1 MPLLDVG
8 TLHALLDGEL
18 ELAEVKEIQN
28 HLGSCAAC
36 GSRLHDVKE
45 FLTEAD
51 RLVADLHTPAGPPKV
66 RREPATPSQAPP
78 VQPAAAQAAA
88 GATPWREP
96 VWDAAPELLLPE
108 DPDEVARRRR
118 RNRLFRWAAMIALV
132 AGVGQVVKSG
142 LTSNELDFGDGERDI
157 VLAPSAAPPAVV
169 SPEETVRQDVPP
181 PAARRSTPTAGAK
194 DRAPTPKP
202 KEEAK
207 VLAEELAPDT
217 LADQFDSTV
226 LAAAA
231 DTAPTQATPQVVA
244 GASRADNDETARP
257 GPETDAATRQA
268 AAAALEELDRERLR
282 SRANAATAALPPP
295 RPEPQATV
303 EPAARTLEQKAQTYL
318 RIGLDEAA
326 NQLGR
331 PMHVIEAMSPEFV
344 GLAQGRIVPGAD
356 PNRPVVRVVYRDAR
370 GRMILLDQQRLR
382 TGQAPGAA
390 NGNLRWILG
399 DVMLYLHGEPGNEVL
414 RNLQRRVR

>member
-1 MPLLDVG
+1 MPHLDEG

-51 RLVADLHTPAGPPKV
+51 RLVADLQTPAGPPKL
-66 RREPATPSQAPP
+66 RREPAPPSQVPP
-78 VQPAAAQAAA
+78 VQPAPAQPAADAR
-88 GATPWREP
+88 PWREP

-108 DPDEVARRRR
+108 DPEEIARRRR
-118 RNRLFRWAAMIALV
+118 RTRLFRWAAMIAVVL
-132 AGVGQVVKSG
+132 GVGQFVRSG
-142 LTSNELDFGDGERDI
+142 LTSNRLDLGDGEREI
-157 VLAPSAAPPAVV
+157 VLAPTATPPAVV
-169 SPEETVRQDVPP
+169 APEETTTQET
-181 PAARRSTPTAGAK
+181 PAGRRSTPAAAVAK
-194 DRAPTPKP
+194 DRAAASRPKA
-202 KEEAK
+202 EAK
-207 VLAEELAPDT
+207 VLAEELTADT
-217 LADQFDSTV
+217 LTEQFDTMIM
-226 LAAAA
+226 AAAE
-231 DTAPTQATPQVVA
+231 DTAPTQAADQVIA
-244 GASRADNDETARP
+244 GAGRSDTDETERP
-257 GPETDAATRQA
+257 GPEADEATREA

-326 NQLGR
+326 KQLGR

-344 GLAQGRIVPGAD
+344 GLAQGRTVPGAD
-356 PNRPVVRVVYRDAR
+356 PNRPVVRVVYRDTR

-390 NGNLRWILG
+390 SGNLRWILG
-399 DVMLYLHGEPGNEVL
+399 DVMLYLHGEPGNDVL

>member
-1 MPLLDVG
+1 MPHLDEG

-51 RLVADLHTPAGPPKV
+51 RLVADLQAPAGPPKV
-66 RREPATPSQAPP
+66 RREPAPPPQAAP
-78 VQPAAAQAAA
+78 VQPAPAQPAEGGRA
-88 GATPWREP
+88 WREP

-118 RNRLFRWAAMIALV
+118 RTRLFRWAAMIAVVL
-132 AGVGQVVKSG
+132 GLGQAVRSG
-142 LTSNELDFGDGERDI
+142 LTSNKLDLGDGNREI
-157 VLAPSAAPPAVV
+157 VLAPSTTPPAVV
-169 SPEETVRQDVPP
+169 SPEETIRQNAPEV
-181 PAARRSTPTAGAK
+181 RRSTPTAAVAK
-194 DRAPTPKP
+194 DRAPASRPRA
-202 KEEAK
+202 EAK
-207 VLAEELAPDT
+207 VAAAEAKPDT
-217 LADQFDSTV
+217 LADQFDTNV
-226 LAAAA
+226 IAAAV
-231 DTAPTQATPQVVA
+231 DTVPSESTPQVLA
-244 GASRADNDETARP
+244 GAARADTDETARP
-257 GPETDAATRQA
+257 GPEADAATREA

-318 RIGLDEAA
+318 RIGLDEASK
-326 NQLGR
+326 QLGR
-331 PMHVIEAMSPEFV
+331 PMHVIEAMSPEFI
-344 GLAQGRIVPGAD
+344 GLAQGRTVSGAD

-390 NGNLRWILG
+390 SGSLRWILG
-399 DVMLYLHGEPGNEVL
+399 DVMLYLHGEPDNDAL

>member
-1 MPLLDVG
+1 MPHLDEG

-51 RLVADLHTPAGPPKV
+51 RLVADLHTPAGPAKV
-66 RREPATPSQAPP
+66 HREPAPP
-78 VQPAAAQAAA
+78 ASRVQLPPAHPMANAR
-88 GATPWREP
+88 PWREP

-108 DPDEVARRRR
+108 NPDEVARRRR
-118 RNRLFRWAAMIALV
+118 RIRLFRWAAMIAV
-132 AGVGQVVKSG
+132 VVGVGQFVRNG
-142 LTSNELDFGDGERDI
+142 LTSNRLELGDSERDI
-157 VLAPSAAPPAVV
+157 VLAPAPPPSTVV
-169 SPEETVRQDVPP
+169 APEETTRQETLTARRNT
-181 PAARRSTPTAGAK
+181 PAAAVAK
-194 DRAPTPKP
+194 DRAPAPKP
-202 KEEAK
+202 SPGAK
-207 VLAEELAPDT
+207 VLAEELTADT
-217 LADQFDSTV
+217 LSEQFDTTI
-226 LAAAA
+226 LAAAE
-231 DTAPTQATPQVVA
+231 DTAPTQAADQVIA
-244 GASRADNDETARP
+244 GAGRADTGQTERRT
-257 GPETDAATRQA
+257 PETDAATREA

-303 EPAARTLEQKAQTYL
+303 EPPARTLEQKAQTYL

-326 NQLGR
+326 KQLGR
-331 PMHVIEAMSPEFV
+331 PMHVIEAMSPEFI
-344 GLAQGRIVPGAD
+344 GLAQGRAAPGAD
-356 PNRPVVRVVYRDAR
+356 PNRPVVRVVYRDTR
-370 GRMILLDQQRLR
+370 DRMILLDQQRLR

-390 NGNLRWILG
+390 GGSLRWILG
-399 DVMLYLHGEPGNEVL
+399 DVMLYLHGEPGNDVL

>member
-1 MPLLDVG
+1 MPHLDEG

-51 RLVADLHTPAGPPKV
+51 RLVADLQAPAGPPKS
-66 RREPATPSQAPP
+66 RREPAPPSPVPP
-78 VQPAAAQAAA
+78 
-88 GATPWREP
+88 ATEPMLRDRAWREP
-96 VWDAAPELLLPE
+96 VWDATPELLLPE
-108 DPDEVARRRR
+108 DPEEVARRRR
-118 RNRLFRWAAMIALV
+118 RNRLFRWAAMIAV
-132 AGVGQVVKSG
+132 VVGVGQVARSG
-142 LTSNELDFGDGERDI
+142 LTSNELDLGDDRDI
-157 VLAPSAAPPAVV
+157 VLAPSSTPPAVV
-169 SPEETVRQDVPP
+169 SPEERLRQDSPAVQRSTSPVAKDP
-181 PAARRSTPTAGAK
+181 APAASPRRA
-194 DRAPTPKP
+194 
-202 KEEAK
+202 EAK
-207 VLAEELAPDT
+207 VLAEQPAVDT
-217 LADQFDSTV
+217 SADGFDTTMIA
-226 LAAAA
+226 AAAA
-231 DTAPTQATPQVVA
+231 DTEPGPTPEKASA
-244 GASRADNDETARP
+244 GAERADTVETERP
-257 GPETDAATRQA
+257 TPETDAATREA

-295 RPEPQATV
+295 RPEPQPAA
-303 EPAARTLEQKAQTYL
+303 EPAPRTLEQKAQTYL

-326 NQLGR
+326 KQLGR
-331 PMHVIEAMSPEFV
+331 PMHVIEAMSPEFI
-344 GLAQGRIVPGAD
+344 GLAQGRSVPGAD

-399 DVMLYLHGEPGNEVL
+399 DVMLYLHGEPGQDVL

>member
-1 MPLLDVG
+1 MPHLDEG

-51 RLVADLHTPAGPPKV
+51 RLVADLQTPAGPPKV
-66 RREPATPSQAPP
+66 RREPAPTPQVPP
-78 VQPAAAQAAA
+78 VQPSPAPSAA
-88 GATPWREP
+88 GPRPWREP

-108 DPDEVARRRR
+108 DPEEIARRRR
-118 RNRLFRWAAMIALV
+118 RTRLFRWAAMIAVVL
-132 AGVGQVVKSG
+132 GVGQFVRSG
-142 LTSNELDFGDGERDI
+142 LTSNRLDLGDSQRDI
-157 VLAPSAAPPAVV
+157 VLAPTATPPAVV
-169 SPEETVRQDVPP
+169 APEETTRQETPT
-181 PAARRSTPTAGAK
+181 ARRSTPTAAVAK
-194 DRAPTPKP
+194 DRAPAPKP
-202 KEEAK
+202 KAEAK
-207 VLAEELAPDT
+207 VLAEELTLDT
-217 LADQFDSTV
+217 ATDQFDTTV
-226 LAAAA
+226 MVAAE
-231 DTAPTQATPQVVA
+231 DTAPTQAANQVIA
-244 GASRADNDETARP
+244 GAGRSDADEGERR
-257 GPETDAATRQA
+257 GPEADAATREA

-282 SRANAATAALPPP
+282 ARANAATAALPPP
-295 RPEPQATV
+295 APEPQATV

-326 NQLGR
+326 KQLGR

-344 GLAQGRIVPGAD
+344 GLAQGRTVPGAD
-356 PNRPVVRVVYRDAR
+356 PNRPVVRVVYRDTR

-382 TGQAPGAA
+382 TGQAPGAPS
-390 NGNLRWILG
+390 GSLRWILG
-399 DVMLYLHGEPGNEVL
+399 DVMLYLHGEPGNDVL